1 MRKLVCIDVD
11 GTLIRNEYKIDDDIR
26 AKMNEFK
33 DDTDFLIV
41 SGRTVKE
48 ISELN
53 AGCDSIGSNG
63 GEIFKNNEL
72 IKDAYIEY
80 ETAQGVINYLQE
92 KDNICVVHTGAGRF
106 IKKNTDVLS
115 EMIKIARFRSELGEE
130 IYDTAT
136 FMYSHVYGKSIK
148 VEDVYQHVIENQL
161 SVKKIETFYQGDKDE
176 MIAELMDN
184 YDVDSF
190 SSAVTNVEIVPK
202 GATKASAIKEYIGN
216 DEYKVYAIGDGDN
229 DISMF
234 EIADTA
240 IAMGN
245 GTNTIKSMADYIVGT
260 NRENGFI
267 EALDII
273 LNDKIQH

>member
-1 MRKLVCIDVD
+1 MKKLVCIDVD
-11 GTLIRNEYKIDDDIR
+11 GTLIRKEYKIDDDIR
-26 AKMNEFK
+26 AKMDEFGT
-33 DDTDFLIV
+33 DTDFLIV

-72 IKDAYIEY
+72 VKDAYIDY
-80 ETAQGVINYLQE
+80 ATAKGVINYLQD
-92 KDNICVVHTGAGRF
+92 KGNICVVHTGAGRF

-115 EMIKIARFRSELGEE
+115 EMIKIARFRSNLGEE
-130 IYDTAT
+130 IYATST
-136 FMYSHVYGKSIK
+136 FMYNHVYGKSIK
-148 VEDVYQHVIENQL
+148 VDDVYNHVTNNEL
-161 SVKKIETFYQGDKDE
+161 SIKKIETFYQGDKTE
-176 MIAELMDN
+176 MITELMAN

-202 GATKASAIKEYIGN
+202 GATKADAIKEYIGS
-216 DEYKVYAIGDGDN
+216 DDYQVYAIGDGDN

-234 EIADTA
+234 EIADIS

-245 GTNTIKSMADYIVGT
+245 GTDTIKSMANHIVGP

-273 LNDKIQH
+273 LNEKS